1 MSWLVDARTAVVDAL
16 AGQLGEVPVLGYEP
30 RGDHSGGTYVT
41 VTIVA
46 AEANEVTLRVRA
58 VDELRH
64 DRTQQ
69 DTLDELVDLIDTLV
83 PAGVFLADW
92 AFDVDEL
99 VGAVVATG
107 TFRAPRYS
115 GWCDP
120 ISPT

>member
-1 MSWLVDARTAVVDAL
+1 VSIA
-16 AGQLGEVPVLGYEP
+16 
-30 RGDHSGGTYVT
+30 
-41 VTIVA
+41 A

-69 DTLDELVDLIDTLV
+69 DTLDSLVDLIDEAV

-92 AFDVDEL
+92 SFDVDEL
-99 VGAVVATG
+99 VGAIVATG
-107 TFRAPRYS
+107 TFRTARYS

-120 ISPT
+120 TPTT